1 MRLYFSGHDCRYA
14 AEQSLLMLF
23 PGEKPEYP
31 EGSPSG
37 ERCELRV
44 SRGAKYTVCTALL
57 VRSGAAFRGRA
68 QAENPDPA
76 DEYALRGC
84 ENRLVKL
91 AFYRAALAS
100 GLPKPEWGSLSGVRP
115 AKLMDAYLREGLSPR
130 AAKGRFMREYFVS
143 GSRAQLCLDAALAAQ
158 EAARSLDE
166 RDVCLYVGIPFC
178 PTRCA
183 YCSFVSQSV
192 EKSMKLM
199 EPFLDALLLD
209 IRATAAETR
218 RAGLRPVALYMGGG
232 TPTTLSAAQLDRLR
246 AALEREFDLS
256 ALREYTVEAGRPD
269 TITAEK
275 LRVLRA
281 HGVGRVSVNPQTMS
295 DSVLE
300 AIGRRHTAQDIVDA
314 LALVRECGGFEVN
327 MDLIAGLPA
336 DTAGGFSR
344 TLDAVLSLAP
354 ENVTVHTLS
363 LKRGSGLTLA
373 GRPLPEAGEV
383 RAMLDE
389 AMERLAGSGYAP
401 YYLYR
406 QKNMAGGF
414 ENVGWTKPGSEN
426 LYNICIMEELCS
438 ILAMG
443 AGGSTK
449 LVADGGKRIKRFI
462 APKYPQEY
470 INAAP
475 GFAAGKERIGEF
487 YGLQP

>member
-44 SRGAKYTVCTALL
+44 GRGAKYTVCTALL

-232 TPTTLSAAQLDRLR
+232 TPTTLSAAQLDRLC

-327 MDLIAGLPA
+327 MDLIAGLPT